1 LQGLTVINGADAVD
15 ESIENFLRHLQTDQG
30 RADNTVL
37 AYRADLR
44 QFAAALNELTGRK
57 VGLSEINGDLL
68 AKYAAWLGERGYR
81 PATLSRKMAAVRS
94 FLESHDVA
102 GSESV
107 PELADA
113 LRPPPAPRRQ
123 PRLLSTD
130 EVAGLLAAPLQSAS
144 PRSLRDGAL
153 LAVLYATGLRAAD
166 AVSLSMGDL
175 DLADGRLRRPA
186 DSGGWMPLGTALPVL
201 RRYIEEARP
210 QLVHDSDVRAVFVN
224 QRGKPLSRQ
233 GLWLIVK
240 HWADAT
246 GLGEKVSP
254 HSLRHALI
262 QHLLAGGKSRR
273 DIQHVLGL
281 RSPNAIRASIKEP
294 AA

>member
-1 LQGLTVINGADAVD
+1 MDEVTESFLYQLQA
-15 ESIENFLRHLQTDQG
+15 RQG
-30 RADNTVL
+30 RAKNTVL

-44 QFAAALNELTGRK
+44 QFAHALAEIAGRR
-57 VGLSEINGDLL
+57 VTLGDINSDLL
-68 AKYAAWLGERGYR
+68 TKYAAWLGTLGYR

-94 FLESHDVA
+94 FLESQTA
-102 GSESV
+102 TGSEAV

-123 PRLLSTD
+123 PRLLTTHEVD
-130 EVAGLLAAPLQSAS
+130 ELLAAPLRGST
-144 PRSLRDGAL
+144 PRSLRDAAL

-166 AVSLSMGDL
+166 AVGLKLADVDL
-175 DLADGRLRRPA
+175 VDGRLRRA
-186 DSGGWMPLGTALPVL
+186 SDDGAGMALGTALPIL
-201 RRYIEEARP
+201 RRYVDEARP
-210 QLVHDSDVRAVFVN
+210 QLVHDSEVAAVFVN

-240 HWADAT
+240 HWAGAI

-262 QHLLAGGKSRR
+262 QHMLSGGRSRR

-281 RSPNAIRASIKEP
+281 RSPNAIRAPIKEP
-294 AA
+294 AG

>member
-1 LQGLTVINGADAVD
+1 VD
-15 ESIENFLRHLQTDQG
+15 QAIEAFLHQLQTKHG
-30 RADNTVL
+30 RAKNTVL

-44 QFAAALNELTGRK
+44 QFSAALDELAGHRVALADIT
-57 VGLSEINGDLL
+57 GDLL
-68 AKYAAWLGERGYR
+68 AGYADWLGTQGYR

-94 FLESHDVA
+94 FLESHAVA
-102 GSESV
+102 GPDSV

-123 PRLLSTD
+123 PRLLSTQ
-130 EVAGLLAAPLQSAS
+130 EVDQLLAAPLRSGS

-166 AVSLSMGDL
+166 AVGLRLSDL
-175 DLADGRLRRPA
+175 DLPEGRLRRA
-186 DSGGWMPLGTALPVL
+186 SDEGGWISLGPAQPVL
-201 RRYIEEARP
+201 KRYLDEARP
-210 QLVHDSDVRAVFVN
+210 QLVHDSEVSAVFVN

-262 QHLLAGGKSRR
+262 QHMLAGGKSRR

-281 RSPNAIRASIKEP
+281 RSPNAIRATLKEP
-294 AA
+294 VA

>member
-1 LQGLTVINGADAVD
+1 
-15 ESIENFLRHLQTDQG
+15 
-30 RADNTVL
+30 
-37 AYRADLR
+37 
-44 QFAAALNELTGRK
+44 
-57 VGLSEINGDLL
+57 
-68 AKYAAWLGERGYR
+68 
-81 PATLSRKMAAVRS
+81 
-94 FLESHDVA
+94 
-102 GSESV
+102 V

>member
-1 LQGLTVINGADAVD
+1 MNNGAGAVD
-15 ESIENFLRHLQTDQG
+15 EAIESFLRHLQSDQG
-30 RADNTVL
+30 RANNTVL
-37 AYRADLR
+37 AYRADLK
-44 QFAAALNELTGRK
+44 QFAAALDELAGRK
-57 VGLSEINGDLL
+57 VILSEINGEML
-68 AKYAAWLGERGYR
+68 ARYAGWLGERGYR

-123 PRLLSTD
+123 PRLLSLE
-130 EVAGLLAAPLQSAS
+130 EVSVLLAAPLRNGN
-144 PRSLRDGAL
+144 PRSVRDAAL

-166 AVSLSMGDL
+166 AVSLSMGDIDFPEGL
-175 DLADGRLRRPA
+175 LRRPSNA
-186 DSGGWMPLGTALPVL
+186 GGWMPLGAALPVL
-201 RRYIEEARP
+201 QRYIEEARP
-210 QLVHDSDVRAVFVN
+210 QLVHENDVRAVFVN

-240 HWADAT
+240 HWAGAT

-262 QHLLAGGKSRR
+262 QHLLAEGKSRR
-273 DIQHVLGL
+273 EIQHVLGL

>member
-1 LQGLTVINGADAVD
+1 VNEA
-15 ESIENFLRHLQTDQG
+15 IEAFLHQLQTKQG
-30 RADNTVL
+30 RAKNTVL

-44 QFAAALNELTGRK
+44 QFSAALNEVAGRR
-57 VGLSEINGDLL
+57 VVLADITGDLL
-68 AKYAAWLGERGYR
+68 ARYAAWLGTQGYR

-94 FLESHDVA
+94 FLESHAVA
-102 GSESV
+102 GSDSV

-123 PRLLSTD
+123 PRLLTPQ
-130 EVAGLLAAPLQSAS
+130 EVDQLLAAPSRSGS
-144 PRSLRDGAL
+144 PRSLRDSAL

-166 AVSLSMGDL
+166 AVGLRLGDL
-175 DLADGRLRRPA
+175 DLPEARLRRVSE
-186 DSGGWMPLGTALPVL
+186 DGGWISLGQALPAL
-201 RRYIEEARP
+201 RRYLDEARP
-210 QLVHDSDVRAVFVN
+210 LLVRDSDVTAVFVN

-246 GLGEKVSP
+246 GLGDKVSP

-262 QHLLAGGKSRR
+262 QHMLAGGKSRR

-281 RSPNAIRASIKEP
+281 RSPNAIRATLKEP
-294 AA
+294 VA

>member
-1 LQGLTVINGADAVD
+1 MD
-15 ESIENFLRHLQTDQG
+15 EAIETFLRHLQSDQG

-68 AKYAAWLGERGYR
+68 ARYATWLGERGYR

-94 FLESHDVA
+94 FLESHHVA

-113 LRPPPAPRRQ
+113 LRSPPAPRRQ

-130 EVAGLLAAPLQSAS
+130 EVAGLLAAPLQNSS

-166 AVSLSMGDL
+166 AVSLLMGDL
-175 DLADGRLRRPA
+175 DLAGGRLRRPA
-186 DSGGWMPLGTALPVL
+186 EAGGWMPLGAALPVV

>member
-1 LQGLTVINGADAVD
+1 MNEA
-15 ESIENFLRHLQTDQG
+15 IEAFLHQLQTKHG
-30 RADNTVL
+30 RAKNTVL

-44 QFAAALNELTGRK
+44 QFSAALNEVAGHRIALADIT
-57 VGLSEINGDLL
+57 GDLL
-68 AKYAAWLGERGYR
+68 ARYAGWLGTQGYR

-94 FLESHDVA
+94 FLESHAVA
-102 GSESV
+102 GSDSV

-123 PRLLSTD
+123 PRLLSTQ
-130 EVAGLLAAPLQSAS
+130 EVDQLLAAPLRSGS

-166 AVSLSMGDL
+166 AVGLRLGDL
-175 DLADGRLRRPA
+175 DLPEGRLRRTS
-186 DSGGWMPLGTALPVL
+186 DEGGWISLGPAQPVL
-201 RRYIEEARP
+201 RRYLDEARP
-210 QLVHDSDVRAVFVN
+210 QLVHDSEVSAVFVN

-246 GLGEKVSP
+246 GLGDKVSP

-262 QHLLAGGKSRR
+262 QHMLAGGKSRR

-281 RSPNAIRASIKEP
+281 RSPNAIRASLKEP
-294 AA
+294 VA

>member
-1 LQGLTVINGADAVD
+1 VD
-15 ESIENFLRHLQTDQG
+15 QAIEAFLHQLQTQHG
-30 RADNTVL
+30 RAKNTVL

-44 QFAAALNELTGRK
+44 QFSAALNEVAGHRIALADIT
-57 VGLSEINGDLL
+57 GDLL
-68 AKYAAWLGERGYR
+68 ARYADWLGKQGYR

-94 FLESHDVA
+94 FLEAHAASGAD
-102 GSESV
+102 SV
-107 PELADA
+107 PELTDA

-123 PRLLSTD
+123 PRLLTTH
-130 EVAGLLAAPLQSAS
+130 EVDQLLAAPLRSGS
-144 PRSLRDGAL
+144 PRNVRDGAL

-166 AVSLSMGDL
+166 AVGLRLSDL
-175 DLADGRLRRPA
+175 DLQEGRLRRTS
-186 DSGGWMPLGTALPVL
+186 DEGGWIPLGPAKPVL
-201 RRYIEEARP
+201 RRYLDEARP
-210 QLVHDSDVRAVFVN
+210 QLVHDSEVSAVFVN

-240 HWADAT
+240 HWADTT

-262 QHLLAGGKSRR
+262 QHMLAGGKSRR

-281 RSPNAIRASIKEP
+281 RSPNAIRATLKEP
-294 AA
+294 VA

>member
-1 LQGLTVINGADAVD
+1 MD
-15 ESIENFLRHLQTDQG
+15 EAIEVFLHQLQTKHG
-30 RADNTVL
+30 RAKNTVL

-44 QFAAALNELTGRK
+44 QFSAALNGITGQRIT
-57 VGLSEINGDLL
+57 LSDISGDLL
-68 AKYAAWLGERGYR
+68 TRYAAWLGTRGYR

-94 FLESHDVA
+94 FLESYSVS

-107 PELADA
+107 HDLAEA

-123 PRLLSTD
+123 PRLLSTV
-130 EVAGLLAAPLQSAS
+130 EVDQLLAAPLRSGS
-144 PRSLRDGAL
+144 PRNLRDGAL

-166 AVSLSMGDL
+166 AVGLRLSDL
-175 DLADGRLRRPA
+175 DLTEGRLRRTS
-186 DSGGWMPLGTALPVL
+186 DDGGWMPLGSALPVL
-201 RRYIEEARP
+201 RRYVEEARP
-210 QLVHDSDVRAVFVN
+210 LLAQDHEVSAVFVN
-224 QRGKPLSRQ
+224 QRGRPLSRQ

-240 HWADAT
+240 HWAEDT
-246 GLGEKVSP
+246 GLGDKVSP

-273 DIQHVLGL
+273 DIQHILGL
-281 RSPNAIRASIKEP
+281 RSPNAIRATLKEP

>member
-1 LQGLTVINGADAVD
+1 MNNGAGAVD
-15 ESIENFLRHLQTDQG
+15 EAIESFLRHLQSDHG
-30 RADNTVL
+30 RANNTVL
-37 AYRADLR
+37 AYRADLK
-44 QFAAALNELTGRK
+44 QFAAALDELAGRK
-57 VGLSEINGDLL
+57 VILSEINGDML
-68 AKYAAWLGERGYR
+68 ARYAAWLGERGYR

-94 FLESHDVA
+94 FLESHDIA
-102 GSESV
+102 GSETV

-123 PRLLSTD
+123 PRLLSLD
-130 EVAGLLAAPLQSAS
+130 EVSMLLAAPLRNGN
-144 PRSLRDGAL
+144 PRSVRDAAL

-166 AVSLSMGDL
+166 AVGLSMGDIDFPEGL
-175 DLADGRLRRPA
+175 LRRPSNA
-186 DSGGWMPLGTALPVL
+186 GGWMPLGQALPVL
-201 RRYIEEARP
+201 QRYIEEARP
-210 QLVHDSDVRAVFVN
+210 QLVHENDVRAVFVN

-240 HWADAT
+240 HWAGAT

-262 QHLLAGGKSRR
+262 QHLLAEGKSRR
-273 DIQHVLGL
+273 EIQHVLGL

>member
-1 LQGLTVINGADAVD
+1 MNSGAGAVD
-15 ESIENFLRHLQTDQG
+15 EAIESFLRHLQSDHG
-30 RADNTVL
+30 RANNTVL
-37 AYRADLR
+37 AYRADLK
-44 QFAAALNELTGRK
+44 QFAAALDELAGRK
-57 VGLSEINGDLL
+57 VILSEINGDML
-68 AKYAAWLGERGYR
+68 ARYAAWLGERGYR

-94 FLESHDVA
+94 FLESHNVA
-102 GSESV
+102 GSETV

-123 PRLLSTD
+123 PRLLSLD
-130 EVAGLLAAPLQSAS
+130 EVSMLLAAPLRNGN
-144 PRSLRDGAL
+144 PRSVRDAAL

-166 AVSLSMGDL
+166 AVGLSMGDIDVPEGL
-175 DLADGRLRRPA
+175 LRRPSNA
-186 DSGGWMPLGTALPVL
+186 GGWMPLGPALPVL
-201 RRYIEEARP
+201 QRYIEEARP
-210 QLVHDSDVRAVFVN
+210 QLVHENDVRAVFVN

-240 HWADAT
+240 HWAAAT

-262 QHLLAGGKSRR
+262 QHLLAEGKSRR
-273 DIQHVLGL
+273 EIQHVLGL

>member
-1 LQGLTVINGADAVD
+1 MD
-15 ESIENFLRHLQTDQG
+15 ESIESFLRHLQSDRG
-30 RADNTVL
+30 RAKNTVL

-44 QFAAALNELTGRK
+44 QFALALHELAGHK
-57 VGLSEINGDLL
+57 VGLREIDTDLL
-68 AKYAAWLGERGYR
+68 ARYAAWLGGRGYR

-94 FLESHDVA
+94 FLESHSIA

-107 PELADA
+107 PELAET

-123 PRLLSTD
+123 PRLLSME
-130 EVAGLLAAPLQSAS
+130 EVNGLLAAPLRNGTA
-144 PRSLRDGAL
+144 RGVRDGAL

-166 AVSLSMGDL
+166 AVNLTMKDL
-175 DLADGRLRRPA
+175 DLVEGRLRRPG
-186 DSGGWMPLGTALPVL
+186 DSSAWLPLGTALPVL
-201 RRYIEEARP
+201 RRYVEEARP
-210 QLVHDSDVRAVFVN
+210 QLVHDNEVQAVFVN

-240 HWADAT
+240 HWAEAT
-246 GLGEKVSP
+246 GLGDKVSP

-262 QHLLAGGKSRR
+262 QHMLASGKARR
-273 DIQHVLGL
+273 EIQRVLGL
-281 RSPNAIRASIKEP
+281 RSPNAIRTPSKET

>member
-1 LQGLTVINGADAVD
+1 MEEAIESFLHQLQAK
-15 ESIENFLRHLQTDQG
+15 QG
-30 RADNTVL
+30 RAKNTVL

-44 QFAAALNELTGRK
+44 QFAAALTEIAGRR
-57 VGLSEINGDLL
+57 VALGDITSDLL
-68 AKYAAWLGERGYR
+68 AKYASWLGTLGYR

-94 FLESHDVA
+94 FLESNAFA
-102 GSESV
+102 GSDAV
-107 PELADA
+107 PGLTDA

-123 PRLLSTD
+123 PRLLTPHEVD
-130 EVAGLLAAPLQSAS
+130 ELLAAPLRAGTS
-144 PRSLRDGAL
+144 RSLRDAAL

-166 AVSLSMGDL
+166 AVGLKLADVDL
-175 DLADGRLRRPA
+175 VDGRLRRA
-186 DSGGWMPLGTALPVL
+186 SDHGAWMPLGTALPIL
-201 RRYIEEARP
+201 RRYVEEARP
-210 QLVHDSDVRAVFVN
+210 QLVHANEVAAVFVN

-240 HWADAT
+240 HWAGAT

-262 QHLLAGGKSRR
+262 QHMLAGGRSRR

-281 RSPNAIRASIKEP
+281 RSPNAIRATIKEP
-294 AA
+294 AG

>member
-1 LQGLTVINGADAVD
+1 MD
-15 ESIENFLRHLQTDQG
+15 EAIEFFLHQLQTKHG
-30 RADNTVL
+30 RAKNTVL

-44 QFAAALNELTGRK
+44 QFSSALNEIAGRRIA
-57 VGLSEINGDLL
+57 LADITGDLL
-68 AKYAAWLGERGYR
+68 TRYAAWLGTRGYR

-94 FLESHDVA
+94 FLESHAVS
-102 GSESV
+102 GSDAV

-123 PRLLSTD
+123 PRLLSPQ
-130 EVAGLLAAPLQSAS
+130 EVEQLLAAPLRSGA

-166 AVSLSMGDL
+166 AVGLKLSDL
-175 DLADGRLRRPA
+175 DLADGRLRRTS
-186 DSGGWMPLGTALPVL
+186 DDGGWMPLGPALPSL
-201 RRYIEEARP
+201 QRYLEEARP
-210 QLVHDSDVRAVFVN
+210 QLVHDNDVSAVFVN

-240 HWADAT
+240 HWADST
-246 GLGEKVSP
+246 GLGDKISP

-262 QHLLAGGKSRR
+262 QHMLAGGKSRR

-281 RSPNAIRASIKEP
+281 RSPNAIRATLKEP

>member
-1 LQGLTVINGADAVD
+1 VNNRAGAVD
-15 ESIENFLRHLQTDQG
+15 EAIESFLRHLQSDQG
-30 RADNTVL
+30 RANNTVL

-44 QFAAALNELTGRK
+44 QFAAALDELAGRK
-57 VGLSEINGDLL
+57 VILSEINADML
-68 AKYAAWLGERGYR
+68 AGYAAWLGERGYR

-123 PRLLSTD
+123 PRLLSP
-130 EVAGLLAAPLQSAS
+130 EEIAVLLAAPLQNGN
-144 PRSLRDGAL
+144 PRSVRDAAL
-153 LAVLYATGLRAAD
+153 LSVLYATGLRAAD
-166 AVSLSMGDL
+166 AVSLSMGDM
-175 DLADGRLRRPA
+175 DIPEARLRRPSNA
-186 DSGGWMPLGTALPVL
+186 GGWMPLGTALPVL
-201 RRYIEEARP
+201 KRYLEEARP

-240 HWADAT
+240 HWAGAT

-262 QHLLAGGKSRR
+262 QHLLADGKSRR
-273 DIQHVLGL
+273 EIQHVLGL

>member
-1 LQGLTVINGADAVD
+1 MNEA
-15 ESIENFLRHLQTDQG
+15 IEAFLHQLQTKQG
-30 RADNTVL
+30 RAKNTVL

-44 QFAAALNELTGRK
+44 QFSAALNEIAGKRVVLADIT
-57 VGLSEINGDLL
+57 GDLL
-68 AKYAAWLGERGYR
+68 ARYAAWLGTQGYR

-94 FLESHDVA
+94 FLESHAVA
-102 GSESV
+102 GSDSG

-123 PRLLSTD
+123 PRLLTTQ
-130 EVAGLLAAPLQSAS
+130 EVDQLLAAPSRS
-144 PRSLRDGAL
+144 GTPRGVRDSAL

-166 AVSLSMGDL
+166 AVGLRLSDL
-175 DLADGRLRRPA
+175 DLPEGRLRRVSEDGA
-186 DSGGWMPLGTALPVL
+186 WISLGPALPVL
-201 RRYIEEARP
+201 RRYVEEARP
-210 QLVHDSDVRAVFVN
+210 QLVHDSEVSAVFVN

-240 HWADAT
+240 HWAEAT

-262 QHLLAGGKSRR
+262 QHMLASGKSRR

-281 RSPNAIRASIKEP
+281 RSPNAIRATLKEP
-294 AA
+294 VA

>member
-1 LQGLTVINGADAVD
+1 MD
-15 ESIENFLRHLQTDQG
+15 EIIEAFLRHLQADQG
-30 RADNTVL
+30 RANNTVL

-44 QFAAALNELTGRK
+44 QFAAALNELAGRK
-57 VGLSEINGDLL
+57 IGLDEINGDRL
-68 AKYAAWLGERGYR
+68 ARYAAWLGGRGYR

-94 FLESHDVA
+94 FLESHNVA

-123 PRLLSTD
+123 PRLLSIE
-130 EVAGLLAAPLQSAS
+130 EVNGLLAAPL
-144 PRSLRDGAL
+144 RNGTVRGVRDAAL

-166 AVSLSMGDL
+166 AVGLTMKDL
-175 DLADGRLRRPA
+175 DLVEGRLRRTG
-186 DSGGWMPLGTALPVL
+186 DSGGWLPLGTALPVL
-201 RRYIEEARP
+201 RRYVEEARP
-210 QLVHDSDVRAVFVN
+210 QLVHDGDVRAVFVN
-224 QRGKPLSRQ
+224 QRGRPLSRQ

-240 HWADAT
+240 HWAEAT
-246 GLGEKVSP
+246 GLGAKVSP

-262 QHLLAGGKSRR
+262 QHMLASGKSRR
-273 DIQHVLGL
+273 DIQRVLGL
-281 RSPNAIRASIKEP
+281 RSPNAIRARVKEP